1 MPAPSGVE
9 RHRAC
14 RVRYGPGMSVPV
26 ALDQLHAALDEFGT
40 VAYLLSAGGDGRPRC
55 VSVALSWSEG
65 LLMASVGKRTGVNI
79 GIQPL
84 VSLLWPPVEP
94 GGYSLI
100 VDGSAG
106 MTGESEGGGA
116 IIAITPSNG
125 VRHRNAEPSADAS
138 ACGSDCAPLA

>member
-1 MPAPSGVE
+1 
-9 RHRAC
+9 
-14 RVRYGPGMSVPV
+14 MSVPV
-26 ALDQLHAALDEFGT
+26 ALDQLHATLDEFGT
-40 VAYLLSAGGDGRPRC
+40 VAYLLSAGSDGRPRC
-55 VSVALSWSEG
+55 VSVAVSWSDDQ
-65 LLMASVGKRTGVNI
+65 LMASVGKRTGANI

-100 VDGSAG
+100 VDGSAALS
-106 MTGESEGGGA
+106 GESDGGGA

-138 ACGSDCAPLA
+138 ACGGDCAPLA

>member
-1 MPAPSGVE
+1 
-9 RHRAC
+9 
-14 RVRYGPGMSVPV
+14 MSVPV

-40 VAYLLSAGGDGRPRC
+40 VAYLLSVGGDGRARC
-55 VSVALSWSEG
+55 VSVSLSWSDDQ
-65 LLMASVGKRTGVNI
+65 LTASVGKRTGGNI

-100 VDGSAG
+100 VDGSAAI
-106 MTGESEGGGA
+106 TSESDGGGA
-116 IIAITPSNG
+116 LITITPSNG

>member
-1 MPAPSGVE
+1 
-9 RHRAC
+9 
-14 RVRYGPGMSVPV
+14 MSVPV

-40 VAYLLSAGGDGRPRC
+40 VAYLLSAGSDGRPRC
-55 VSVALSWSEG
+55 VSVALSWSDDQ
-65 LLMASVGKRTGVNI
+65 LTASVGKRTGGNI

-100 VDGSAG
+100 VDGSAAI
-106 MTGESEGGGA
+106 TSESDGGGA
-116 IIAITPSNG
+116 LITITPSNG

>member
-1 MPAPSGVE
+1 
-9 RHRAC
+9 
-14 RVRYGPGMSVPV
+14 MSVPV

-55 VSVALSWSEG
+55 VSVALGWSG
-65 LLMASVGKRTGVNI
+65 DQLVASVGKRTGANI

-84 VSLLWPPVEP
+84 VSLLWPPAEP

-100 VDGSAG
+100 VDGSAS
-106 MTGESEGGGA
+106 MTGESEGSVA
-116 IIAITPSNG
+116 IIAITPTNG
-125 VRHRNAEPSADAS
+125 VRHRNAEPSANAS

>member
-1 MPAPSGVE
+1 
-9 RHRAC
+9 
-14 RVRYGPGMSVPV
+14 MSVPV

-55 VSVALSWSEG
+55 VSVALSWSG
-65 LLMASVGKRTGVNI
+65 DQLMASVGKRTGANI

-100 VDGSAG
+100 VDGSAAV
-106 MTGESEGGGA
+106 TAEADGGGA
-116 IIAITPSNG
+116 IITITPSNG
-125 VRHRNAEPSADAS
+125 VRHRNAEPPTL
-138 ACGSDCAPLA
+138 G

>member
-1 MPAPSGVE
+1 
-9 RHRAC
+9 
-14 RVRYGPGMSVPV
+14 MSVPV

-40 VAYLLSAGGDGRPRC
+40 VAYLLSAGGDGRARC
-55 VSVALSWSEG
+55 VSVALSWSDDQ
-65 LLMASVGKRTGVNI
+65 LTASVGKRTGGNI

-100 VDGSAG
+100 VDGSAAI
-106 MTGESEGGGA
+106 TSESDGGGA
-116 IIAITPSNG
+116 VIAITPANG